1 MTMTTPETIRKT
13 ATATRTFSATRQNAI
28 LATARAMK
36 KGSMRFPTGPWG
48 RGHRGTVIAAGP
60 GYAFSAGACT
70 MSPTTEPLSGSGF
83 GARHGRWANIGR
95 AFCECS

>member
-1 MTMTTPETIRKT
+1 MTMTTPVTTRKM
-13 ATATRTFSATRQNAI
+13 ATATRIFNATRQNAT

-36 KGSMRFPTGPWG
+36 KGSMRFPTGPVG

-70 MSPTTEPLSGSGF
+70 ISATTEPLSGSGF
-83 GARHGRWANIGR
+83 GDRHGRWVNIGR